1 MPISDNAAT
10 FLGINNENEFYSA
23 HYLAEV
29 FNGDIKNILAD
40 WKEKETTEEQ
50 FRAPNSRLRAMANDY
65 FLMRER
71 SQKERNAK
79 KAIAMQRDFFKQFC
93 SVLDIPWAPQNL
105 RVTTDKKNLDTELP
119 VLSILPNTD
128 KPALMVIGALDGN
141 KEGTDPL
148 LLELSKEQ
156 FIGDGPQADSLAG
169 TTWYELLNDVIFKQD
184 QPPRWVLL
192 LSDRQCLLI
201 DRYKWLQNRLLRF
214 DLDEILGR
222 KDDVTLKATAA
233 LLHRDSLAPEN
244 GNSLL
249 DSLDENSHKHAFGVS
264 EDLKYA
270 LREAIELLGNEASEQ
285 LIQRNEISFTGKSA
299 LDAEAL
305 SRECLRYMYRLL
317 FLFYIEARP
326 ELKYVPSDSPAYR
339 KGYSLETLR
348 DLELVKLTTEE
359 SRKGSYLH
367 QSLSL
372 LFKLIHTGYS
382 GKRDDQLSDSW
393 KSKGNDSFSLEKLDS
408 HLFDP
413 KQTPYLNKVT
423 FSNQTLKAIIELMSL
438 TREKPGRS
446 RKRRGRVSYA
456 QLGINQLGAVYE
468 ALLSYRGFFAAHD
481 LYEVKK
487 AGDKYN
493 ELDTGYFVP
502 AAEIEQYHEDEK
514 VYTKDDNGL
523 KALKR
528 HAKGKFIYRLAGR
541 DREKSA
547 SYYTPEV
554 LTNCVVKYTLKERLK
569 GLKADDILKLSMCE
583 PAMGSAAF
591 LNESINQLSEA
602 YLTLKQQELGI
613 RIPHEDYREAL
624 QKVKMYIADHNVYGV
639 DLNPIATEL
648 AEISLWLNALSKSS
662 TVPWFGYQL
671 FNGNSLIGARRQV
684 YDSSL
689 LTIKTKTGKWHN
701 YEPKRLDPQDPKREA
716 KEIYHFLVPDPGM
729 VGVNDK
735 EAKKLK
741 PDAFEAIKK
750 WKTPF
755 LKPLDADEI
764 TLLQQLSSAI
774 DELWKEH
781 TDMLRTHRKQTEDE
795 FPIWGQETKTYHTT
809 TAQKDQIRSSGIFNN
824 NAKIASPYRRLKLAM
839 DYWCALWF
847 WPIDQVDLL
856 PERSDWLFELNLILR
871 GQVFS
876 FQVAEPE
883 LNFEA
888 APAAELLPSVG
899 QQALFETDH
908 QQLTLTT
915 QEQKAQSVK
924 TAKGEINLEKLLTQ
938 FPRLKLVDKLA
949 KQYKF
954 FHWELTFSD
963 VFKDKGGFDIILGN
977 PPWLKVEWNE
987 GGILGDY
994 NPQFILKKLS
1004 ATKLREER
1012 KKAFERNTKLENDW
1026 FDELV
1031 DAEGTLSFLKSIQ
1044 NYPELIGVRTN
1055 LYKCF
1060 LPLAWNISNNNG
1072 TQGFIHP
1079 EGVYDDMR
1087 GLELRKKIY
1096 EKIRYHFQFRNEKK
1110 LFPIQNTRT
1119 YSLNIYGSTGEI
1131 GFDSISN
1138 LFHPSTI
1145 SESYNDTDGLIVQG
1159 VRNAKNQWN
1168 TGGSKRRIIRVDM
1181 TTLKV
1186 FSEIYTQSELSPD
1199 VSILPALHDYSF
1211 VDILYKIVSS
1221 GVPFK
1226 KISEE
1231 YSTDGMW
1238 NETTAKDD
1246 NTIQRYT
1253 DYPSNEDNII
1263 LSGPHIYVANPCS
1276 ASAQK
1281 PCTSAKAYDYV
1292 DHLDVNPDYNVR
1304 TNYKTVC
1311 SDNEFLR
1318 RQPRVSW
1325 LETGKS
1331 EPKRL
1336 SEYFRIAYRG
1346 MLDAGMERTL
1356 IAAIIPKKTTHINGL
1371 RSYAFK
1377 DTNTLLTIA
1386 GHHQSLIYD
1395 FLIKSTN
1402 KQNLQRNLELFKIVK
1417 LEGSIR
1423 SSVFN
1428 RVLFLNCWQVTYEDV
1443 WENNFTENDNWTCSV
1458 TLPCLCKKTP
1468 SFSDLKNKSIR
1479 SEYLRRLALIEL
1491 DVLIAI
1497 SLGLHLSELISLYQ
1511 VQFWVLRQNENDTY
1525 YDTNGRVVFTISA
1538 GLAGVGFPRKAKKD
1552 EAQVLIEYP
1561 DGRTETK
1568 PLGWEDIC
1576 PEPAPATADG
1586 RRENYASGQSYGKPK
1601 IPDGTKIHRT
1611 VIDDTLPGGP
1621 REKVITYVA
1630 PFYLPDREED
1640 YRVAWDVFSKR
1651 FAAEDPANEK
1661 LPQAVAELTEDRPP
1675 LILQQAVGDS
1685 KSPHKDKA

>member
-29 FNGDIKNILAD
+29 FNGDIKNILGG
-40 WKEKETTEEQ
+40 WKEKETTVEN
-50 FRAPNSRLRAMANDY
+50 FRAPNNRLRSMANDY

-79 KAIAMQRDFFKQFC
+79 KAIAMQRAFFKQFC
-93 SVLDIPWAPQNL
+93 SVLDIPWAPQNI

-119 VLSILPNTD
+119 VLSILPNAD
-128 KPALMVIGALDGN
+128 KPMLWVIGVLDGN

-169 TTWYELLNDVIFKQD
+169 TSWYELLNDVIFKQD

-192 LSDRQCLLI
+192 LSDRQSLLI

-233 LLHRDSLAPEN
+233 LLHRESLAPEN
-244 GNSLL
+244 GDSLL
-249 DSLDENSHKHAFGVS
+249 DNLDENSHKHAFGVS

-359 SRKGSYLH
+359 SRKGSYIH
-367 QSLSL
+367 QSLNM
-372 LFKLIHTGYS
+372 LFKLIHTGYN
-382 GKRDDQLSDSW
+382 GTRDDQLADSW
-393 KSKGNDSFSLEKLDS
+393 KVKGNNSFSLEKLDS

-423 FSNQTLKAIIELMSL
+423 FSNQTLKTIIELMSL
-438 TREKPGRS
+438 TREKTGRG
-446 RKRRGRVSYA
+446 RTWRGRVSYA

-468 ALLSYRGFFAAHD
+468 ALLSYRGFFAVHD

-502 AAEIEQYHEDEK
+502 AAEIEQYQDAEK
-514 VYTKDDNGL
+514 FFPIGENGQKVL
-523 KALKR
+523 KM
-528 HAKGKFIYRLAGR
+528 HPKGKFIYRLAGR

-547 SYYTPEV
+547 SFYTPEV
-554 LTNCVVKYTLKERLK
+554 LTQCVVKYTLKERLK
-569 GLKADDILKLSMCE
+569 GLTADDILKLSMCE

-613 RIPHEDYREAL
+613 RIPHEEYREAL

-662 TVPWFGYQL
+662 AVPWFGYQL

-684 YDSSL
+684 YAASL
-689 LTIKTKTGKWHN
+689 LSAKTKTGNWHSC
-701 YEPKRLDPQDPKREA
+701 EPKRLDPQNPKRDNQ
-716 KEIYHFLVPDPGM
+716 EIYHFLVPDPGM
-729 VGVNDK
+729 VGLNDT

-741 PDAFEAIKK
+741 PKAFEAIKK

-764 TLLQQLSSAI
+764 TLLEQLSNAI

-781 TDMLRTHRKQTEDE
+781 TDMLRIHRRQTEDE
-795 FPIWGQETKTYHTT
+795 FPIWGQKTKPYHTT
-809 TAQKDQIRSSGIFNN
+809 TAQKDQIRASGIFNN
-824 NAKIASPYRRLKLAM
+824 NAKIASAYRRLKLAM

-847 WPIDQVDLL
+847 WPTDQVDLL

-883 LNFEA
+883 LSFEA
-888 APAAELLPSVG
+888 TFSSELLPSVG

-915 QEQKAQSVK
+915 QERKAQSVK
-924 TAKGEINLEKLLTQ
+924 TAKGEINLEKLLIQ

-954 FHWELTFSD
+954 FHWELTFAD
-963 VFKDKGGFDIILGN
+963 LFKDKGGFDILLGN
-977 PPWLKVEWNE
+977 PPWSAISLNVEK
-987 GGILGDY
+987 IIGDFSPSLVIQ
-994 NPQFILKKLS
+994 NLS
-1004 ATKLREER
+1004 VQAKQELISNR
-1012 KKAFERNTKLENDW
+1012 LE
-1026 FDELV
+1026 DETIRSEYFSE
-1031 DAEGTLSFLKSIQ
+1031 AETISGTRSFLSSSAYFPYSSGMKCD
-1044 NYPELIGVRTN
+1044 
-1055 LYKCF
+1055 LYKSF
-1060 LPLAWNISNNNG
+1060 SDRQFSLLSKKGVSGLLHQNSIFEEENGNI
-1072 TQGFIHP
+1072 
-1079 EGVYDDMR
+1079 MR
-1087 GLELRKKIY
+1087 
-1096 EKIRYHFQFRNEKK
+1096 EKYYSHLIKHFSFVNQEK
-1110 LFPIQNTRT
+1110 LFPIGNTRS
-1119 YSLNIYGSTGEI
+1119 YSINVLAMSRERKYADLIFGLY
-1131 GFDSISN
+1131 
-1138 LFHPSTI
+1138 HPSTI
-1145 SESYNDTDGLIVQG
+1145 GQCFSSDEYKELGKKDLN
-1159 VRNAKNQWN
+1159 NNWN
-1168 TGGSKRRIIRVDM
+1168 KEGCKSRIICLDEGYLSFV
-1181 TTLKV
+1181 
-1186 FSEIYTQSELSPD
+1186 SELFEEGRYKKSARLVSFRSKQEVD
-1199 VSILPALHDYSF
+1199 VLKRLVSYDSKAVVWESDEATTNSIQFIKKTSF
-1211 VDILYKIVSS
+1211 VELSEFVLQSAHISLGGAFSQTPNVICNTHRAY
-1221 GVPFK
+1221 K
-1226 KISEE
+1226 KIDFDFTPE
-1231 YSTDGMW
+1231 
-1238 NETTAKDD
+1238 
-1246 NTIQRYT
+1246 
-1253 DYPSNEDNII
+1253 DYLPRS
-1263 LSGPHIYVANPCS
+1263 
-1276 ASAQK
+1276 
-1281 PCTSAKAYDYV
+1281 
-1292 DHLDVNPDYNVR
+1292 
-1304 TNYKTVC
+1304 NYKTDKDYTDLKSSRVVARRRVDKEGERTILAGWSPAVAQLEGVVYFDSGNNEINLIWAGVLSSLPYDYFQRVIGKPDFRLNALKKLPPLHYSKC
-1311 SDNEFLR
+1311 QGLEIQSRSMIIFSSSNIFTELWSNVFDEVIREHKWTSKSGILNNNFFTNLNSKWSSNSFLRNEFDR
-1318 RQPRVSW
+1318 RQAL
-1325 LETGKS
+1325 LE
-1331 EPKRL
+1331 
-1336 SEYFRIAYRG
+1336 I
-1346 MLDAGMERTL
+1346 DV
-1356 IAAIIPKKTTHINGL
+1356 IV
-1371 RSYAFK
+1371 AF
-1377 DTNTLLTIA
+1377 
-1386 GHHQSLIYD
+1386 SL
-1395 FLIKSTN
+1395 
-1402 KQNLQRNLELFKIVK
+1402 Q
-1417 LEGSIR
+1417 
-1423 SSVFN
+1423 
-1428 RVLFLNCWQVTYEDV
+1428 
-1443 WENNFTENDNWTCSV
+1443 
-1458 TLPCLCKKTP
+1458 
-1468 SFSDLKNKSIR
+1468 
-1479 SEYLRRLALIEL
+1479 
-1491 DVLIAI
+1491 
-1497 SLGLHLSELISLYQ
+1497 LHVDELISLYH
-1511 VQFWVLRQNENDTY
+1511 VQFPVMRQYEKETY
-1525 YDTNGRVVFTISA
+1525 YDINGHIIFTPSK
-1538 GLAGVGFPRKAKKD
+1538 GLVGVGLSRKTDKKD
-1552 EAQVLIEYP
+1552 QPVVIEYP

-1576 PEPAPATADG
+1576 PESAPSTKDG

-1601 IPDGTKIHRT
+1601 IPDGTKIRRT

-1621 REKVITYVA
+1621 REKTITYIA

-1651 FAAEDPANEK
+1651 FKTDEDDA
-1661 LPQAVAELTEDRPP
+1661 
-1675 LILQQAVGDS
+1675 
-1685 KSPHKDKA
+1685 